1 MAKMPGARAS
11 PASRLMPLPQAIR
24 HASADYMAPLFL
36 HSGCVQWMEKAVDN
50 CAQALCCKA
59 FKTMANI
66 SPACCNAS
74 RRFCRSGVSR
84 EADGPSD
91 GIAAWCFGMVSFAAY
106 AAPTSLRTEPP
117 CGSCMSREADASSD
131 GIAASRFGMVSF
143 AAYAAPT
150 SLRAELP
157 CGSCVSREADT
168 SSDGTAAWCFG
179 MVSFA
184 ADAAPTSLSA
194 EPPCGCG
201 VSREA
206 NALSDGTAAG
216 CSSIASFAADAAP
229 TSKTAC
235 VCGLHGAPISPRHL
249 CAMTGEGCGQAC
261 PAFAL
266 QGFRNRDDF
275 LTTPRVTDTTRP
287 RSAGPCRYCN
297 VRWIRR

>member
-1 MAKMPGARAS
+1 MLSKRWPIFNQPISTPVGVFVGAASAAKQMHHQMAKMPGARAS

-50 CAQALCCKA
+50 CAQALCCNA
-59 FKTMANI
+59 FETAVNI
-66 SPACCNAS
+66 SPACRDAK

-157 CGSCVSREADT
+157 CGSCVSREAEG
-168 SSDGTAAWCFG
+168 SSDGRATWCLG
-179 MVSFA
+179 MASFA
-184 ADAAPTSLSA
+184 VHAAPTGATVNKAFS
-194 EPPCGCG
+194 
-201 VSREA
+201 
-206 NALSDGTAAG
+206 TAAV
-216 CSSIASFAADAAP
+216 CNDWRSLWTSAPSPCAARV
-229 TSKTAC
+229 SK
-235 VCGLHGAPISPRHL
+235 S
-249 CAMTGEGCGQAC
+249 
-261 PAFAL
+261 
-266 QGFRNRDDF
+266 
-275 LTTPRVTDTTRP
+275 
-287 RSAGPCRYCN
+287 
-297 VRWIRR
+297 

>member
-1 MAKMPGARAS
+1 
-11 PASRLMPLPQAIR
+11 
-24 HASADYMAPLFL
+24 MAPLFL

-50 CAQALCCKA
+50 CAQALCCNA
-59 FKTMANI
+59 FETAVNI
-66 SPACCNAS
+66 SPACRDAK

-84 EADGPSD
+84 EADGPTD

-106 AAPTSLRTEPP
+106 AAPTSLSAEPS
-117 CGSCMSREADASSD
+117 CGSGVSREADASSD
-131 GIAASRFGMVSF
+131 GIAAWCFGMVGF

-150 SLRAELP
+150 SLGAEP
-157 CGSCVSREADT
+157 ICGSGVSREADT

-194 EPPCGCG
+194 EPPCGSG
-201 VSREA
+201 VSRQA
-206 NALSDGTAAG
+206 NALSDDTAAG
-216 CSSIASFAADAAP
+216 CFSIASFAADAAP

-235 VCGLHGAPISPRHL
+235 VCGLHGAPVSPQRL
-249 CAMTGEGCGQAC
+249 CAMTGEGCGQAR
-261 PAFAL
+261 AALAL

-275 LTTPRVTDTTRP
+275 LTTPRVADTTRP